1 MGRII
6 RLYNQNR
13 KIIWTVILTIIA
25 IIALLQV
32 LNNYS
37 KNNTNDKSSSTNIGT
52 TTYNNDNYSVV
63 TQKNIDENIS
73 NNSIEL
79 INNFF
84 DYCNNGNIENAYNLL
99 SSDCKEELYPTIEE
113 FIQKYI
119 NVIFTEKRS
128 YDSTLWIVTPERN
141 TYRVQIMSDL
151 LATGKKDDM
160 PIEDYYT
167 ITVEEGEYKL
177 SINNYIA
184 QEEIYIGKTQ
194 SNITVNLLYK
204 EIYKDFEIYEIQ
216 VINKS
221 GSKLIFNTKENVKSI
236 YLEDENHL
244 KYIAFLN
251 EIPDSQLEISNGMT
265 KTLKIKFNRGY
276 NPEIN
281 ITNIIFEDIRINNN
295 EQTQN
300 ITIDL

>member
-1 MGRII
+1 
-6 RLYNQNR
+6 
-13 KIIWTVILTIIA
+13 
-25 IIALLQV
+25 
-32 LNNYS
+32 
-37 KNNTNDKSSSTNIGT
+37 
-52 TTYNNDNYSVV
+52 
-63 TQKNIDENIS
+63 
-73 NNSIEL
+73 
-79 INNFF
+79 
-84 DYCNNGNIENAYNLL
+84 
-99 SSDCKEELYPTIEE
+99 
-113 FIQKYI
+113 
-119 NVIFTEKRS
+119 
-128 YDSTLWIVTPERN
+128 
-141 TYRVQIMSDL
+141 MSDL

-184 QEEIYIGKTQ
+184 QEEFYISKTQ

-244 KYIAFLN
+244 KYIALLN

-265 KTLKIKFNRGY
+265 KTLRIKFNRGY

-300 ITIDL
+300 ISIDL